1 MAGALTF
8 PTGRVLP
15 LAGAASMTEQLKKER
30 RPHEP
35 GAVLKRLRR
44 ERGWPLAEL
53 SKRSGLPTSTLSKVE
68 NGKMS
73 LTYDK
78 LARISEG
85 LGIEIASIFGEQAAA
100 SGAERKPGG
109 GAGNGRRSITR
120 NGEGGVIDTPAYRQI
135 FQATDLLEKKFVP
148 LLGEIKH
155 RSIEEFGEFIRH
167 EGEEYSFVLEG
178 VVEFHSELYA
188 PVQLYPG
195 DSIFFDS
202 SMGHAY
208 IAAAEGPCRVLSIC
222 AGTGVHASELQARS
236 VAVPQPPAAALAPV
250 ISKASAEKPERRAA
264 RGRAPAKLKG
274 AKRR

>member
-1 MAGALTF
+1 MA
-8 PTGRVLP
+8 R
-15 LAGAASMTEQLKKER
+15 AGTASMTEQLKKER
-30 RPHEP
+30 RLHEP

-44 ERGWPLAEL
+44 ERGWRLAEL
-53 SKRSGLPTSTLSKVE
+53 SKRTGLPTSTLSKVE

-85 LGIEIASIFGEQAAA
+85 LGVEIASIFGEQAAA
-100 SGAERKPGG
+100 SGAERRTAS
-109 GAGNGRRSITR
+109 GAGNGRRSISR

-155 RSIEEFGEFIRH
+155 RSIEQFGEFIRH

-178 VVEFHSELYA
+178 IVEFHSDLYA
-188 PVQLYPG
+188 PVRLYPG

-208 IAAAEGPCRVLSIC
+208 IAANEGPCRVLSIC

-236 VAVPQPPAAALAPV
+236 VALPQPPAAASAPV
-250 ISKASAEKPERRAA
+250 ISRASAEKPERRAT
-264 RGRAPAKLKG
+264 RSQAKVKG

>member
-1 MAGALTF
+1 M
-8 PTGRVLP
+8 P
-15 LAGAASMTEQLKKER
+15 LAGAASMTELLKKER

-85 LGIEIASIFGEQAAA
+85 LGIEIASIFGEQAAP
-100 SGAERKPGG
+100 SGTERKTGG

-155 RSIEEFGEFIRH
+155 RSIEQFGEFIRH

-178 VVEFHSELYA
+178 IVEFHSELYA
-188 PVQLYPG
+188 PVLLYPG

-208 IAAAEGPCRVLSIC
+208 IAAGEGPCRVLSIC

-236 VAVPQPPAAALAPV
+236 VALPQPSAAASAPV
-250 ISKASAEKPERRAA
+250 INRAPVEKPERRAA
-264 RGRAPAKLKG
+264 RGRASTKLKG

>member
-1 MAGALTF
+1 MI
-8 PTGRVLP
+8 
-15 LAGAASMTEQLKKER
+15 EQLNKER
-30 RPHEP
+30 RLHEP

-85 LGIEIASIFGEQAAA
+85 LGIDIASIFGEQAAA
-100 SGAERKPGG
+100 SSGTERKTAA

-155 RSIEEFGEFIRH
+155 RSIEEFGELIRH

-178 VVEFHSELYA
+178 IVEFHSDLYA
-188 PVQLYPG
+188 PVLLYPG

-208 IAAAEGPCRVLSIC
+208 IAAADGPCRVLSIC

-236 VAVPQPPAAALAPV
+236 AAMPQPPAAALAPV
-250 ISKASAEKPERRAA
+250 INRATAEKPERRAA
-264 RGRAPAKLKG
+264 ARGRVPAKLKG